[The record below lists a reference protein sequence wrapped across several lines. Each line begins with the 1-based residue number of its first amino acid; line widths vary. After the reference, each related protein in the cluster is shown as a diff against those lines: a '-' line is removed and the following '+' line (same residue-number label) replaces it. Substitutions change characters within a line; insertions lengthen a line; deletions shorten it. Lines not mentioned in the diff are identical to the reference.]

1 MNNLKKKYALLMLIF
16 LTCKVSAQGI
26 DDGETIKKQTGWHNI
41 SYDQFITNDT
51 LHSWQAG
58 INTQFFTGGL
68 YDDANGIFDSQ
79 LTPIE
84 FMLRKQTSLNQ
95 ALRLRVFGMT
105 DNFRRE
111 EGSTIIETSK
121 SILGIAVGYEWQ
133 MLLGKRWKLYYGV
146 EVQGK
151 RMWDNSTE
159 FDKNLYRASTGET
172 FKRTVFRN
180 RTTDRIS
187 LHPLIGI
194 KFHITPRFFVST
206 EMKMA
211 GFYEK
216 FRSANYPTLTRLD
229 GSLLHR
235 GSTTSFTIENK
246 GILFQPYTGIFLN
259 LTF

>member
-1 MNNLKKKYALLMLIF
+1 
-16 LTCKVSAQGI
+16 
-26 DDGETIKKQTGWHNI
+26 
-41 SYDQFITNDT
+41 
-51 LHSWQAG
+51 
-58 INTQFFTGGL
+58 
-68 YDDANGIFDSQ
+68 
-79 LTPIE
+79 
-84 FMLRKQTSLNQ
+84 MLRKQTALNA

-206 EMKMA
+206 EMKM
-211 GFYEK
+211 GIYYENLSYK
-216 FRSANYPTLTRLD
+216 DYDKTTKLD
-229 GSLLHR
+229 GSPL
-235 GSTTSFTIENK
+235 SDYSSVSSFKIENK
-246 GILFQPYTGIFLN
+246 GIRFQPYTGIYLN